1 MPVEIQSLAVLNTV
15 AFLLC
20 VYFCA
25 YVLSILVLH
34 LRTTR
39 SPGGDHTRFDWHV
52 IVPCRNEAT
61 VVATT
66 LRRLL
71 HDMPDVT
78 VWCVDDAS
86 EDGTGTVLHSFVAD
100 PRVRVITR
108 RRPDAVQGKGA
119 ALNAA
124 WRAIQDHLP
133 PDADLDRTIVGVLD
147 ADSYLDPRC
156 RSALAGPRYFGSDTV
171 AAVQIEVRM
180 IQCARPTPGL
190 GRWGRLLVRLQD
202 MEFRAPIAA
211 MQSLRRHTR
220 SVAMGGNGQFT
231 RLSLLD
237 RLGAEHGTPWH
248 GALLEDF
255 ELGLHILLQGGGTEY
270 CSESWVAQEALT
282 RVRPLIRQ
290 RARWAQGSM
299 QCGRYLA
306 SVLNSRRISNSAI
319 MEISHF
325 LAAPWCQLV
334 GTPVY
339 LGCLGVLGWYVSQTA
354 GGVAGWW
361 TSGGWGLLPLVAL
374 FGVGPFAVWGLV
386 YRNRCEPHLSV
397 TAALGLGV
405 GHWLYSYVQSVAVW
419 IALGR
424 MLTARSEWHK
434 TARATD
440 PATATARTTDPA
452 TTGVAPARVTATSP
466 APTGQANTGPAATG
480 QAATRPAVTGS
491 VLPRRAVR
499 PAGPLVIRASVPV
512 TQPPTQNTPMN
523 RPHPTTNSDSDRKRA
538 LTCAR

>member
-1 MPVEIQSLAVLNTV
+1 MPTEIPSLAVLNTV

-34 LRTTR
+34 LRAR
-39 SPGGDHTRFDWHV
+39 RAPGGDYTRFDWHIV
-52 IVPCRNEAT
+52 VPCRNEAT
-61 VVATT
+61 VIAGT

-86 EDGTGTVLHSFVAD
+86 EDGTAAVLRSFATD
-100 PRVRVITR
+100 PRVRVVTR
-108 RRPDAVQGKGA
+108 RPPDAAQGKGA

-124 WRAIQDHLP
+124 WRAIEAGLP
-133 PDADLDRTIVGVLD
+133 KDADPERVVIGVLD

-156 RSALAGPRYFGSDTV
+156 RAALAGPRYFGSPAV

-180 IQCARPTPGL
+180 IQCARPGLPL
-190 GRWGRLLVRLQD
+190 GRWARLLVRLQD

-231 RLSLLD
+231 RLSLLNQVA
-237 RLGAEHGTPWH
+237 AEHGTPWH

-270 CSESWVAQEALT
+270 CAESWVAQEALT

-299 QCGRYLA
+299 QCGRYLT
-306 SVLNSRRISNSAI
+306 SVLHSRRISNSATL
-319 MEISHF
+319 EIAHF

-339 LGCLGVLGWYVSQTA
+339 LGCLGVLGWYVSHTV
-354 GGVAGWW
+354 GGVGAWW
-361 TSGGWGLLPLVAL
+361 SAGGWGLPPLVVL

-386 YRNRCEPHLSV
+386 YRSRCEPHLSV
-397 TAALGLGV
+397 PAALGLGI

-419 IALGR
+419 VAFGR
-424 MLTARSEWHK
+424 LLVSRSEWQK

-440 PATATARTTDPA
+440 PTHRTA
-452 TTGVAPARVTATSP
+452 
-466 APTGQANTGPAATG
+466 
-480 QAATRPAVTGS
+480 
-491 VLPRRAVR
+491 PR
-499 PAGPLVIRASVPV
+499 
-512 TQPPTQNTPMN
+512 
-523 RPHPTTNSDSDRKRA
+523 DRD
-538 LTCAR
+538 T